1 MDALTKRIRDKLT
14 GKLFSGWYTER
25 RYVDAIERYK
35 DVIVVDNVEADVIKQ
50 IRYAIRKSKKI
61 LAENCFVGFSVGND
75 ECKVYVSLGM
85 GVTQLTHAFGHYWFH
100 IRHLSF
106 FPGTGFNL
114 DVAIVR
120 QFSDSDRL
128 TCWECRQRSKEVP
141 APVHIDSISSAVV
154 DIRTRLEPI
163 INQFLVNYCNPKTA
177 WTNLKPHMNRG
188 NFVGVFRF
196 IAVVFLTLIAGTLA
210 LLRQLGGFSLRV
222 VHELAFLVDRS
233 TPFALGALNFL
244 SKIVG
249 GFYLLVAMMWRDFRK
264 PKPPQ
269 PKQMGPDRAISGP
282 PKAALPAPSFADVP
296 RQRPVVTGV
305 TGQHNAM
312 DTMYSSGRKW

>member
-1 MDALTKRIRDKLT
+1 MAPMDVLTKRVRDKLT

-61 LAENCFVGFSVGND
+61 LAENCFVGLSVGND

-85 GVTQLTHAFGHYWFH
+85 GVSQLTHAFGHYWFH

-154 DIRTRLEPI
+154 DIRTRLEPV

-177 WTNLKPHMNRG
+177 WSNMKPHINRG

-196 IAVVFLTLIAGTLA
+196 IAVLFLTLIAGTLA
-210 LLRQLGGFSLRV
+210 LIRQLGGFSLRV

-233 TPFALGALNFL
+233 TPFALGALNFI

-269 PKQMGPDRAISGP
+269 PQQMGPDRALAGP
-282 PKAALPAPSFADVP
+282 PKAALPAPILPNVP
-296 RQRPVVTGV
+296 RQRPVV

-312 DTMYSSGRKW
+312 DTMYSSGKKW

>member
-1 MDALTKRIRDKLT
+1 MDVLTKRVRDKLI

-61 LAENCFVGFSVGND
+61 LAENCFVGFSVGDD
-75 ECKVYVSLGM
+75 ECKVYVSLGT
-85 GVTQLTHAFGHYWFH
+85 GVAQLTHAFGHYWFH
-100 IRHLSF
+100 VRHLSF
-106 FPGTGFNL
+106 FPTSGFNL
-114 DVAIVR
+114 DVVIVR
-120 QFSDSDRL
+120 QFADTDRL
-128 TCWECRQRSKEVP
+128 TCWECRQRSKEATP
-141 APVHIDSISSAVV
+141 PVHIDSISSAVL
-154 DIRTRLEPI
+154 DIRTRLEPL
-163 INQFLVNYCNPKTA
+163 INQFLVNYCNPRTA
-177 WTNLKPHMNRG
+177 WSNLKPHLTKG
-188 NFVGVFRF
+188 NLVGGFRF
-196 IAVVFLTLIAGTLA
+196 IAVLFLTLVAGTLA
-210 LLRQLGGFSLRV
+210 LIRQLGGFSLRV

-249 GFYLLVAMMWRDFRK
+249 GFYLLVAMMWKDFRK
-264 PKPPQ
+264 PKPPPPQ
-269 PKQMGPDRAISGP
+269 QIGPDRALAGP
-282 PKAALPAPSFADVP
+282 PKAALPAPVLPNVP
-296 RQRPVVTGV
+296 RQRPVV